1 MLRLNILAL
10 LLHLYNLHAYLV
22 QFFVGADL
30 GLQKMNLALDQ
41 CFESAVKGVFGIEQ
55 PKQLAMVATVFLVQG
70 LQISQRKL
78 NLLYGSL

>member
-1 MLRLNILAL
+1 
-10 LLHLYNLHAYLV
+10 
-22 QFFVGADL
+22 
-30 GLQKMNLALDQ
+30 MNLALDQ